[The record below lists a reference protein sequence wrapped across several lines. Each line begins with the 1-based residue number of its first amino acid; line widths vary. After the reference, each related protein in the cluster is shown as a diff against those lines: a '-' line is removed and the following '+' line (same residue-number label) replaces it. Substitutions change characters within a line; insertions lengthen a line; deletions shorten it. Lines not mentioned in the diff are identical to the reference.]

1 MDWYQGEDKECAAA
15 DGFPNQDLY
24 YPILYQSEFW
34 IAFGSLKE
42 INGSMKDSELNV
54 NYEPV
59 AVSSSR
65 HLNFALTFHVWYS
78 HSMDLFWNI
87 KIWKWKLQSQ
97 TEENWRKQEAF
108 IGEEYQGNDML
119 RNMLLDTNPCLLGVT
134 AIISMLHAVF
144 DILEFKNDT
153 RWVWMYFLYKS
164 ESIYLIPTSSFLV
177 SFLSLA
183 FSKTKSLW

>member
-1 MDWYQGEDKECAAA
+1 MGPIEFTTMESVPKQFSDHMDWYQGEDKECAAA

-65 HLNFALTFHVWYS
+65 HLNFALTFHV
-78 HSMDLFWNI
+78 
-87 KIWKWKLQSQ
+87 
-97 TEENWRKQEAF
+97 
-108 IGEEYQGNDML
+108 
-119 RNMLLDTNPCLLGVT
+119 
-134 AIISMLHAVF
+134 
-144 DILEFKNDT
+144 
-153 RWVWMYFLYKS
+153 
-164 ESIYLIPTSSFLV
+164 
-177 SFLSLA
+177 
-183 FSKTKSLW
+183 